1 MWKLEK
7 SIYSYKT
14 KYFDWWSCDG
24 ILKKYDLDV
33 EATKLLLKNE
43 IKNHFNYTEKEL
55 NELIQGG
62 LYSPLGFGK
71 FDYSIDYQEPQP
83 FDPEYEKPSLKNA
96 NKKLANIKLVVNKD

>member
-1 MWKLEK
+1 MTTKGIK
-7 SIYSYKT
+7 SILNWSLSINMT
-14 KYFDWWSCDG
+14 KDLFEKLWAWDEVKWWFEK
-24 ILKKYDLDV
+24 I
-33 EATKLLLKNE
+33 
-43 IKNHFNYTEKEL
+43 KEL